1 MSPKPSVLFKWPS
14 LCYLIRAI
22 ESGRTQEVSSIHGW
36 MLLTRGERK
45 KKKSGDKNVSLEQ
58 TEQKPL
64 QDSEE
69 HFKHEEWVEKQFST
83 TQKSVHK
90 ANLTP
95 KSAKSQTIL

>member
-1 MSPKPSVLFKWPS
+1 M
-14 LCYLIRAI
+14 
-22 ESGRTQEVSSIHGW
+22 
-36 MLLTRGERK
+36 
-45 KKKSGDKNVSLEQ
+45 SLEQ